1 MTGRETE
8 RVFAPSARRDG
19 MNKTPMTYNLP
30 HDGKI
35 FYTPVTSLSHTSKHA
50 GELVVQR
57 KPRDSRV
64 VQKKACADD
73 IERKT
78 PSE

>member
-1 MTGRETE
+1 
-8 RVFAPSARRDG
+8 

-57 KPRDSRV
+57 KPRDSRMV
-64 VQKKACADD
+64 LFSFLFSP
-73 IERKT
+73 EL
-78 PSE
+78 